1 MDQFADIMRQ
11 WANNSALPLFISS
24 STSCRRVSSSSS
36 AASTSD
42 FRRQALAGD
51 PDGVDVLDD
60 AENVLNNCDDDDV
73 CDDDVNA
80 AAAVDVVDVSS
91 SSCRSFSSSRRRS
104 ASRSEVN
111 VVSCCSSC
119 SMAWVASVRSSPFSR
134 ISYLSVWHSNWNRL
148 ERFTI

>member
-51 PDGVDVLDD
+51 PDGVDVLED
-60 AENVLNNCDDDDV
+60 AENVLNNCDDNDG
-73 CDDDVNA
+73 CDDDDVDA

-91 SSCRSFSSSRRRS
+91 SSCLSFSSSRRRS

-119 SMAWVASVRSSPFSR
+119 SMA
-134 ISYLSVWHSNWNRL
+134 
-148 ERFTI
+148 